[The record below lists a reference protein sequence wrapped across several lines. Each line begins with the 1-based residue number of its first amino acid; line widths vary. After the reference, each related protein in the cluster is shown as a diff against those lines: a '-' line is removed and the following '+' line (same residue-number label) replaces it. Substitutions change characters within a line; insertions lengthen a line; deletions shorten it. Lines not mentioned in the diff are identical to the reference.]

1 MIINRRHFFKTSA
14 FLGGSLLL
22 DKLRSPAA
30 VAANELVTHAHQII
44 MQLDWKYN
52 AQFAGV
58 LLADYYNLYKSSGLA
73 VEIRPGETAMI
84 VTNQVAEN
92 PAMIGCGEQDIIMNA
107 QIAGKPIKAIATMFQ
122 NSPLGLMSMPNS
134 QIYDLQD
141 LIGKRVAMQG
151 ESYSIM
157 QMVMGHNNIGSDEIE
172 VILVSGEE
180 KHDLLLRGDV
190 DAVQCYIVDE
200 PIGFAAKT
208 GITPNTMK
216 FSDYGY
222 DAYVQVIF
230 AHNKLL
236 QYHPEIVQ
244 TFLEVTFAGWRL
256 ALDDVEKA
264 AEIIVSNYAET
275 GGEYDDL
282 DYQIAS
288 LKQVANYV
296 TAGITDN
303 DLGKIDG
310 DRWQSMA
317 AQFEKYDIIDEVSLF
332 SNSVDDRFLVL
343 KS

>member
-1 MIINRRHFFKTSA
+1 M
-14 FLGGSLLL
+14 
-22 DKLRSPAA
+22 
-30 VAANELVTHAHQII
+30 
-44 MQLDWKYN
+44 
-52 AQFAGV
+52 
-58 LLADYYNLYKSSGLA
+58 
-73 VEIRPGETAMI
+73 
-84 VTNQVAEN
+84 
-92 PAMIGCGEQDIIMNA
+92 
-107 QIAGKPIKAIATMFQ
+107 
-122 NSPLGLMSMPNS
+122 
-134 QIYDLQD
+134 
-141 LIGKRVAMQG
+141 
-151 ESYSIM
+151 
-157 QMVMGHNNIGSDEIE
+157 
-172 VILVSGEE
+172 
-180 KHDLLLRGDV
+180 

-236 QYHPEIVQ
+236 QYHPEIVH

-317 AQFEKYDIIDEVSLF
+317 TKFEKYGIINDVPLF
-332 SNSVDDRFLVL
+332 SNSVDDRFIN
-343 KS
+343 